1 MPLLDDPAGKA
12 EGDGEAGSKGAFY
25 VIKPGEHF
33 EAALTGNRKT
43 MAEAL
48 ILDGSVSDYAT
59 AVKLTDALL
68 KAQAEHLP
76 QFA

>member
-1 MPLLDDPAGKA
+1 
-12 EGDGEAGSKGAFY
+12 
-25 VIKPGEHF
+25 
-33 EAALTGNRKT
+33 
-43 MAEAL
+43 
-48 ILDGSVSDYAT
+48 VSDYAT